1 MKNVKILLLLSFLIL
16 VIAPTSSCGGGGG
29 GGGITIHGRI
39 VNESSTPLAKG
50 FYLVQGS
57 GTIGEIAA
65 DGSFAAASGKPTGRL
80 VLTNSASSFRFRRI
94 PFDTAGEGTLDL
106 GNIPLPNDSLSK
118 AWGAYRGGD
127 LASAESYFA
136 AHISASG
143 RDIKDAKNGLGWT
156 LAKLGRQE
164 EAFQPLLDA
173 LGSGFDPEIRTALA
187 MAYFERTSKGIY
199 SIPQAISNLDLAVND
214 DGFYLSKPLHDDIS
228 EDDLIAFRAML
239 NLLDNR
245 IAAATADRDMVLSK
259 SKPQLNKAS
268 EDLLKVVDFFLSH

>member
-1 MKNVKILLLLSFLIL
+1 MKYLKILLLLSLLIL
-16 VIAPTSSCGGGGG
+16 IIAPISSCGGGGG
-29 GGGITIHGRI
+29 GGQITIHGRI

-50 FYLVQGS
+50 NYSIQGS
-57 GTIGEIAA
+57 GVIGDITA
-65 DGSFAAASGKPTGRL
+65 DGRFAAASGEPAGRL
-80 VLTNSASSFRFRRI
+80 ILTNSTSGFRFRRV

-106 GNIPLPNDSLSK
+106 GDVTLPNDSLSK
-118 AWGAYRGGD
+118 GWGAYRDGN
-127 LASAESYFA
+127 LTAAESYFA

-187 MAYFERTSKGIY
+187 MAYFQRTAKDVY
-199 SIPQAISNLDLAVND
+199 SIPQAISNVDLAVNA

-245 IAAATADRDMVLSK
+245 TAAAAADRNTVLGRTN
-259 SKPQLNKAS
+259 PRLNRAS
-268 EDLLKVVDFFLSH
+268 EDLLQVVDFFLSH